1 MIVLHGEEILD
12 LEAEVHYAYHR
23 SLTTIT
29 GLHVHD
35 FFEIFLITKGSVY
48 HLVNGK
54 RIHLVEGSLVL
65 VRPDDIH
72 CYEND
77 GSVECELLNL
87 AFPKTTLEALFVFL
101 GEGFD
106 GERLL
111 FGETSPSSIIEKHE
125 IENVKARFQVLT
137 VIPNHSK
144 KMIRSEVR
152 ALLADLFIRF
162 FSGQEKG
169 LAYNMPEWLKDVVHE
184 MKNKEN
190 FTVGLSRLYELAPK
204 SPEHVTRMVRKHLG
218 MTPTEWINEL
228 KLHYAANLLLHTDET
243 ILSICLESGFEN
255 LSHFYHRFRKY
266 FQISPAKYRKIN
278 RKIVIPQNH

>member
-1 MIVLHGEEILD
+1 MIVLQADQILD
-12 LEAEVHYAYHR
+12 SEAEVHYAYHR
-23 SLTTIT
+23 SLKTVT

-54 RIHLVEGSLVL
+54 SIHLVEGSIVL
-65 VRPDDIH
+65 IRPDDIH
-72 CYEND
+72 GYEND
-77 GSVECELLNL
+77 GTLECELLNL
-87 AFPKTTLEALFVFL
+87 AFPKTTLAALFAYL

-111 FGETSPSSIIEKHE
+111 YCESPPCNIIKKHE

-137 VIPNHSK
+137 TFLNYSK
-144 KMIRSEVR
+144 KVIRSEAR

-162 FSGQEKG
+162 FSGHAKEME
-169 LAYNMPEWLKDVVHE
+169 YTMPEWLKGVVRE

-190 FTVGLSRLYELAPK
+190 FTVGLTRLYELSRK
-204 SPEHVTRMVRKHLG
+204 SPEHVTRMIRKHLG

-228 KLHYAANLLLHTDET
+228 KLQYAANLLLHTDES
-243 ILSICLESGFEN
+243 ILSICLEAGFEN

-266 FQISPAKYRKIN
+266 FQLSPAKYRKLN
-278 RKIVIPQNH
+278 RKIVIPQSH

>member
-1 MIVLHGEEILD
+1 MIVLHGDEILD
-12 LEAEVHYAYHR
+12 SEAEAHYAYHR
-23 SLTTIT
+23 SLKTVT

-65 VRPDDIH
+65 IRPEDIH

-77 GSVECELLNL
+77 GTIECQLLNL
-87 AFPKTTLEALFVFL
+87 AFPKTTLDALFDYL
-101 GEGFD
+101 GAGFD
-106 GERLL
+106 GERMLHC
-111 FGETSPSSIIEKHE
+111 ETPPSSIIEKHE
-125 IENVKARFQVLT
+125 IENVKSRFQVLT
-137 VIPNHSK
+137 VIPNYSK
-144 KMIRSEVR
+144 AVIRSEVR

-162 FSGQEKG
+162 FSGHAKG
-169 LAYNMPEWLKDVVHE
+169 MAYSMPEWLKDVVHE

-190 FTVGLSRLYELAPK
+190 FTLGLIRLYEISPK
-204 SPEHVTRMVRKHLG
+204 SPEHVTRMIRKHLG
-218 MTPTEWINEL
+218 MTPTEWINEF
-228 KLHYAANLLLHTDET
+228 KLQYAANLLLHTDEP
-243 ILSICLESGFEN
+243 IVSICMESGFEN

-266 FQISPAKYRKIN
+266 FQLSPAKYRKIN